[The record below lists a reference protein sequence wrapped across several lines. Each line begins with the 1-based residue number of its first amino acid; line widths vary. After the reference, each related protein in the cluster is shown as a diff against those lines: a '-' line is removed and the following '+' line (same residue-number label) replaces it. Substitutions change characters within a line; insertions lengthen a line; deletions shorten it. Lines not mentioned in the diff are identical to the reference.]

1 MAISRLT
8 VHYVYVCDRWRR
20 APFERAARSFEPT
33 VAAYAEG
40 EPRLCSIPQ
49 LPLRERL
56 AFVLDAV
63 NADG

>member
-1 MAISRLT
+1 MSAIAG
-8 VHYVYVCDRWRR
+8 VVRR
-20 APFERAARSFEPT
+20 ARPFEPT

-40 EPRLCSIPQ
+40 GYRLCSIPQ

-56 AFVLDAV
+56 AFVPDAV